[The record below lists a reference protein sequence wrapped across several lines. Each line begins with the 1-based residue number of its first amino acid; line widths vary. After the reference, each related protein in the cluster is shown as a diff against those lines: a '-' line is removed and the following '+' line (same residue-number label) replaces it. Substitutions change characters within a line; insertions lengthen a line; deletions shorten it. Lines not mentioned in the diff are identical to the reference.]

1 MSTTGII
8 IGILVAAVL
17 LIFAEMYRELHT
29 FRVTRYQVASP
40 KLTGKKTWI
49 FLSDLHNQVYG
60 ENNCKLI
67 DAVKQESPDL
77 ILIGGDMLVGKN
89 GHSYEPALAC
99 VKELVKIAPVYY
111 ANGNHEERMK
121 LKPEKYDQSYALYKE
136 KLLELGVHLLENE
149 SIVLQENSK
158 NNLAVQTKESADSE
172 VDCVIQ
178 ENKTL
183 KGKIR
188 LTGLEIPLE
197 CYTHLKRREMPEG
210 AIEARVGVRDSEA
223 FQVLLAHNPSYM
235 KEYLA
240 WGADMILSGHLHGG
254 MVRLPGIGGVIGPDF
269 VLFPKYSGEMQRV
282 GDQTVIVSKG
292 LGTHT
297 IHIRLFNPA
306 EIIVLNLDKSC

>member
-17 LIFAEMYRELHT
+17 LVFAEMYRELHT
-29 FRVTRYQVASP
+29 FRVTRYRVASP
-40 KLTGKKTWI
+40 KLTGEKTWV

-67 DAVKQESPDL
+67 DAVKNESPDL

-121 LKPEKYDQSYALYKE
+121 LKPEKYDQSYALYRE
-136 KLLELGVHLLENE
+136 KLLEFGVHLLENE
-149 SIVLQENSK
+149 STVLSDDSK
-158 NNLAVQTKESADSE
+158 V
-172 VDCVIQ
+172 
-178 ENKTL
+178 
-183 KGKIR
+183 R

-197 CYTHLKRREMPEG
+197 CYTHLKRREMPGG
-210 AIEARVGVRDSEA
+210 AIKERIGNRDPEA

-240 WGADMILSGHLHGG
+240 WGADLILSGHLHGG
-254 MVRLPGIGGVIGPDF
+254 MVRIPRIGGVIGPDF
-269 VLFPKYSGEMQRV
+269 VLFPKYSGEMRRV
-282 GDQTVIVSKG
+282 GGQTVIVSKG

-306 EIIVLNLDKSC
+306 EIVVMSLNNS

>member
-17 LIFAEMYRELHT
+17 LVFAEMYRELHT
-29 FRVTRYQVASP
+29 FRVTRYRVASP
-40 KLTGKKTWI
+40 KLTGEKTWV

-67 DAVKQESPDL
+67 NAVKNESPDL

-121 LKPEKYDQSYALYKE
+121 LKPEKYDQSYALYRE
-136 KLLELGVHLLENE
+136 KLLEFGVHLLENE
-149 SIVLQENSK
+149 STVLSDDSK
-158 NNLAVQTKESADSE
+158 V
-172 VDCVIQ
+172 
-178 ENKTL
+178 
-183 KGKIR
+183 R

-197 CYTHLKRREMPEG
+197 CYTHLKRREMPGG
-210 AIEARVGVRDSEA
+210 AIKERIGNRDPEA

-240 WGADMILSGHLHGG
+240 WGADLILSGHLHGG
-254 MVRLPGIGGVIGPDF
+254 MVRIPRIGGVIGPDF
-269 VLFPKYSGEMQRV
+269 VLFPKYSGEMRRV
-282 GDQTVIVSKG
+282 GGQTVIVSKG

-306 EIIVLNLDKSC
+306 EIVVMSLNNS

>member
-17 LIFAEMYRELHT
+17 LVFAEMYRELHT
-29 FRVTRYQVASP
+29 FRVTRYRVASP
-40 KLTGKKTWI
+40 KLTGEKTWV

-67 DAVKQESPDL
+67 DAVKNESPDL

-99 VKELVKIAPVYY
+99 VKELVKIAPIYY

-121 LKPEKYDQSYALYKE
+121 LKPEKYDQSYALYRE
-136 KLLELGVHLLENE
+136 KLLEFGVRLLENE
-149 SIVLQENSK
+149 STVLSDDSK
-158 NNLAVQTKESADSE
+158 V
-172 VDCVIQ
+172 
-178 ENKTL
+178 
-183 KGKIR
+183 R

-197 CYTHLKRREMPEG
+197 CYTHLKRREMPGG
-210 AIEARVGVRDSEA
+210 AIKERIGNRDPEA

-240 WGADMILSGHLHGG
+240 WGADLILSGHLHGG
-254 MVRLPGIGGVIGPDF
+254 MVRIPGIGGVIGPDF
-269 VLFPKYSGEMQRV
+269 VLFPKYSGEMRRV

-306 EIIVLNLDKSC
+306 EIVVMSLNNS

>member
-1 MSTTGII
+1 MG
-8 IGILVAAVL
+8 L
-17 LIFAEMYRELHT
+17 
-29 FRVTRYQVASP
+29 
-40 KLTGKKTWI
+40 
-49 FLSDLHNQVYG
+49 LSDLHNQVYG
-60 ENNCKLI
+60 VNNCRLI
-67 DAVKQESPDL
+67 DAVKKESPDL

-121 LKPEKYDQSYALYKE
+121 LKPQKYDQSYALYRE
-136 KLLELGVHLLENE
+136 KLLNLGVHFLENE
-149 SIVLQENSK
+149 SIVLSDESK
-158 NNLAVQTKESADSE
+158 V
-172 VDCVIQ
+172 
-178 ENKTL
+178 
-183 KGKIR
+183 R

-210 AIEARVGVRDSEA
+210 AIKERIGNRDPEA

-240 WGADMILSGHLHGG
+240 WGADLILSGHLHGG
-254 MVRLPGIGGVIGPDF
+254 MVRIPGIGGVIGPDF
-269 VLFPKYSGEMQRV
+269 VLFPKYSGEMRRV

-306 EIIVLNLDKSC
+306 EVVVLSLNNC

>member
-1 MSTTGII
+1 MSITKII
-8 IGILVAAVL
+8 IVILVAAVL
-17 LIFAEMYRELHT
+17 LVFMEMYRELHT
-29 FRVTRYQVASP
+29 FCVTRYQVTSP
-40 KLTGKKTWI
+40 KLAGKRTWV

-60 ENNCKLI
+60 ENNCRLI

-111 ANGNHEERMK
+111 VNGNHEERMK
-121 LKPEKYDQSYALYKE
+121 LKPEKYDQSYALYRE

-149 SIVLQENSK
+149 SIVLQENFK
-158 NNLAVQTKESADSE
+158 NNCTMQAKESADSKM
-172 VDCVIQ
+172 DCENQ
-178 ENKTL
+178 ENKTTT
-183 KGKIR
+183 GKVR

-210 AIEARVGVRDSEA
+210 AIEERIGERDSEA
-223 FQVLLAHNPSYM
+223 FQVLLAHNPSYT

-240 WGADMILSGHLHGG
+240 WGADLILSGHLHGG

-269 VLFPKYSGEMQRV
+269 VLFPKYSGEMRRV

-306 EIIVLNLDKSC
+306 EVVVLNLDKSY

>member
-17 LIFAEMYRELHT
+17 LVFAEMYRELHT
-29 FRVTRYQVASP
+29 FRVTRYRVASP
-40 KLTGKKTWI
+40 KLTGEKTWV

-67 DAVKQESPDL
+67 DAVKNESPDL

-121 LKPEKYDQSYALYKE
+121 LKPEKYDQSYALYRE
-136 KLLELGVHLLENE
+136 KLLEFGVHLLENE
-149 SIVLQENSK
+149 STVLSDDSK
-158 NNLAVQTKESADSE
+158 V
-172 VDCVIQ
+172 
-178 ENKTL
+178 
-183 KGKIR
+183 R

-197 CYTHLKRREMPEG
+197 CYTHLKRREMPGG
-210 AIEARVGVRDSEA
+210 AIKERIGNRDPEA

-240 WGADMILSGHLHGG
+240 WGADLILSGHLHGG
-254 MVRLPGIGGVIGPDF
+254 MVRIPGIGGVIGPDF
-269 VLFPKYSGEMQRV
+269 VLFPKYSGEMRRV
-282 GDQTVIVSKG
+282 GGQTVIVSKG

-306 EIIVLNLDKSC
+306 EIVVMSLNNS

>member
-8 IGILVAAVL
+8 IGILAAAVL
-17 LIFAEMYRELHT
+17 FVFAEMYRELHT
-29 FRVTRYQVASP
+29 FRVTRYRVASP
-40 KLTGKKTWI
+40 KLTGEKTWV

-67 DAVKQESPDL
+67 DAVKNESPDL

-121 LKPEKYDQSYALYKE
+121 LKPEKYDQSYALYRE
-136 KLLELGVHLLENE
+136 KLLEFGVHLLENE
-149 SIVLQENSK
+149 STVLSDDSK
-158 NNLAVQTKESADSE
+158 V
-172 VDCVIQ
+172 
-178 ENKTL
+178 
-183 KGKIR
+183 R

-197 CYTHLKRREMPEG
+197 CYTHLKRREMPGG
-210 AIEARVGVRDSEA
+210 AIKERIGNRDPEA

-240 WGADMILSGHLHGG
+240 WGADLILSGHLHGG
-254 MVRLPGIGGVIGPDF
+254 MVRIPGIGGVIGPDF
-269 VLFPKYSGEMQRV
+269 VLFPKYSGEMRRV

-306 EIIVLNLDKSC
+306 EIVVLSLNNC

>member
-17 LIFAEMYRELHT
+17 LVFAEMYRELHT
-29 FRVTRYQVASP
+29 FRVTRYRVASP
-40 KLTGKKTWI
+40 KLTGEKTWV

-67 DAVKQESPDL
+67 DAVKNESPDL

-121 LKPEKYDQSYALYKE
+121 LKPEKYDQSYALYRE
-136 KLLELGVHLLENE
+136 KLLEFGVHLLENE
-149 SIVLQENSK
+149 STVLSDDSK
-158 NNLAVQTKESADSE
+158 V
-172 VDCVIQ
+172 
-178 ENKTL
+178 
-183 KGKIR
+183 R

-197 CYTHLKRREMPEG
+197 CYTHLKRREMPGG
-210 AIEARVGVRDSEA
+210 AIKERIGNRDPEA

-240 WGADMILSGHLHGG
+240 WGADLILSGHLHGG
-254 MVRLPGIGGVIGPDF
+254 MVRIPGIGGVIGPDF
-269 VLFPKYSGEMQRV
+269 VLFPKYSGEMRRV

-306 EIIVLNLDKSC
+306 EIVVLSLNNC

>member
-17 LIFAEMYRELHT
+17 LVFAEMYRELHT

-40 KLTGKKTWI
+40 KLAGEKTWV

-60 ENNCKLI
+60 VNNCRLI
-67 DAVKQESPDL
+67 DAVKKESPDL

-121 LKPEKYDQSYALYKE
+121 LKPQKYDQSYALYRE
-136 KLLELGVHLLENE
+136 KLLNLGVHLLENE
-149 SIVLQENSK
+149 STVLSDESK
-158 NNLAVQTKESADSE
+158 V
-172 VDCVIQ
+172 
-178 ENKTL
+178 
-183 KGKIR
+183 R

-210 AIEARVGVRDSEA
+210 AIKERIGNRDPEA

-240 WGADMILSGHLHGG
+240 WGADLILSGHFHGG
-254 MVRLPGIGGVIGPDF
+254 LVRLPGVGAVFSPSF
-269 VLFPKYSGEMQRV
+269 QVFPAYSGGHYQEGEQEMV
-282 GDQTVIVSKG
+282 VSKG

-297 IHIRLFNPA
+297 FHVRLFNPA
-306 EIIVLNLDKSC
+306 EAVLLRIHG

>member
-1 MSTTGII
+1 MTTIEII
-8 IGILVAAVL
+8 IGILVVAVL
-17 LIFAEMYRELHT
+17 LVLAEMYRELHT
-29 FRVTRYQVASP
+29 FCVTRYQVTSP
-40 KLTGKKTWI
+40 KIAGEKRWI

-60 ENNCKLI
+60 KNNCKLI
-67 DAVKQESPDL
+67 DAVKNESPDL

-121 LKPEKYDQSYALYKE
+121 LKPEKYDQSYALYRE
-136 KLLELGVHLLENE
+136 KLLELGVHLLEN
-149 SIVLQENSK
+149 
-158 NNLAVQTKESADSE
+158 ASATLYDK
-172 VDCVIQ
+172 
-178 ENKTL
+178 KTTTE
-183 KGKIR
+183 KIR

-210 AIEARVGVRDSEA
+210 AIEERVGARDAEA

-240 WGADMILSGHLHGG
+240 WGADLILSGHLHGG

-269 VLFPKYSGEMQRV
+269 VLFPKYSGEMRQV
-282 GDQTVIVSKG
+282 GEQTVIVSKG

-306 EIIVLNLDKSC
+306 EIVVLNLNKTR

>member
-8 IGILVAAVL
+8 IGILVAAL
-17 LIFAEMYRELHT
+17 LLVFAEMYRELHT

-40 KLTGKKTWI
+40 KLAGEKTWV

-60 ENNCKLI
+60 ENNCKLV
-67 DAVKQESPDL
+67 DAVKKESPDL

-121 LKPEKYDQSYALYKE
+121 LKPQKYDQSYALYRE
-136 KLLELGVHLLENE
+136 KLLNLGVHLLENE
-149 SIVLQENSK
+149 STVLSDESK
-158 NNLAVQTKESADSE
+158 V
-172 VDCVIQ
+172 
-178 ENKTL
+178 
-183 KGKIR
+183 R

-210 AIEARVGVRDSEA
+210 AIKERIGNQDPEA

-240 WGADMILSGHLHGG
+240 WGADLILSGHLHGG
-254 MVRLPGIGGVIGPDF
+254 MVRIPGIGGVIGPDF
-269 VLFPKYSGEMQRV
+269 VLFPKYSGEMRRV

-306 EIIVLNLDKSC
+306 EVVVLSLNNC

>member
-17 LIFAEMYRELHT
+17 LVFAEMYRELHT
-29 FRVTRYQVASP
+29 FRVTRYRVASP
-40 KLTGKKTWI
+40 KLTGEKTWV

-67 DAVKQESPDL
+67 DAVKNESPDL

-121 LKPEKYDQSYALYKE
+121 LKPEKYDQSYALYRE
-136 KLLELGVHLLENE
+136 KLLEFGVHLLENE
-149 SIVLQENSK
+149 STVLSDYSK
-158 NNLAVQTKESADSE
+158 V
-172 VDCVIQ
+172 
-178 ENKTL
+178 
-183 KGKIR
+183 R

-197 CYTHLKRREMPEG
+197 CYTHLKRREMPGG
-210 AIEARVGVRDSEA
+210 AIKERIGNRDPEA

-240 WGADMILSGHLHGG
+240 WGADLILSGHLHGG
-254 MVRLPGIGGVIGPDF
+254 MVRIPGIGGVIGPDF
-269 VLFPKYSGEMQRV
+269 VLFPKYSGEMRRV

-306 EIIVLNLDKSC
+306 EIVVLSLNNC

>member
-17 LIFAEMYRELHT
+17 LVFAEMYRELHT
-29 FRVTRYQVASP
+29 FRVTRYRVASP
-40 KLTGKKTWI
+40 KLTGEKTWV

-67 DAVKQESPDL
+67 DAVKNESPDL

-99 VKELVKIAPVYY
+99 VKELVKIAPIYY

-121 LKPEKYDQSYALYKE
+121 LKPEKYDQSYALYRE
-136 KLLELGVHLLENE
+136 KLLEFGVRLLENE
-149 SIVLQENSK
+149 STVLSDDSK
-158 NNLAVQTKESADSE
+158 V
-172 VDCVIQ
+172 
-178 ENKTL
+178 
-183 KGKIR
+183 R

-197 CYTHLKRREMPEG
+197 CYTHLKRREMPGG
-210 AIEARVGVRDSEA
+210 AIKERIGNRDPEA

-240 WGADMILSGHLHGG
+240 WGADLILSGHLHGG
-254 MVRLPGIGGVIGPDF
+254 MVRIPGIGGVIGPDF
-269 VLFPKYSGEMQRV
+269 VLFPKYSGEMRRV

-306 EIIVLNLDKSC
+306 EIVVLSLNNC

>member
-17 LIFAEMYRELHT
+17 LVFAEMYRELHT
-29 FRVTRYQVASP
+29 FRVTRYRVASP
-40 KLTGKKTWI
+40 KLTGEKTWV

-67 DAVKQESPDL
+67 DAVKNESPDL

-121 LKPEKYDQSYALYKE
+121 LKPEKYDQSYALYRE
-136 KLLELGVHLLENE
+136 KLLEFGVRLLENE
-149 SIVLQENSK
+149 STVLSDDSK
-158 NNLAVQTKESADSE
+158 V
-172 VDCVIQ
+172 
-178 ENKTL
+178 
-183 KGKIR
+183 R

-197 CYTHLKRREMPEG
+197 CYTHLKRREMPGG
-210 AIEARVGVRDSEA
+210 AIKERIGNRDPEA

-240 WGADMILSGHLHGG
+240 WGADLILSGHLHGG
-254 MVRLPGIGGVIGPDF
+254 MVRIPRIGGVIGPDF
-269 VLFPKYSGEMQRV
+269 VLFPKYSGEMRRV
-282 GDQTVIVSKG
+282 GGQTVIVSKG

-306 EIIVLNLDKSC
+306 EIVVLSLNNC

>member
-17 LIFAEMYRELHT
+17 LVFAEMYRELHT
-29 FRVTRYQVASP
+29 FRVTRYRVASP
-40 KLTGKKTWI
+40 KLTGEKTWV

-67 DAVKQESPDL
+67 DAVKNESPDL

-99 VKELVKIAPVYY
+99 VKELVKIAPIYY

-121 LKPEKYDQSYALYKE
+121 LKPEKYDQSYALYRE
-136 KLLELGVHLLENE
+136 KLLEFGVRLLENE
-149 SIVLQENSK
+149 STVLSDDSK
-158 NNLAVQTKESADSE
+158 V
-172 VDCVIQ
+172 
-178 ENKTL
+178 
-183 KGKIR
+183 R

-197 CYTHLKRREMPEG
+197 CYTHLKRREMPGG
-210 AIEARVGVRDSEA
+210 AIKERIGNRDPEA

-240 WGADMILSGHLHGG
+240 WGADLILSGHLHGG
-254 MVRLPGIGGVIGPDF
+254 MVRIPGIGGVIGPDF
-269 VLFPKYSGEMQRV
+269 VLFPKYSGEMRRV

-306 EIIVLNLDKSC
+306 EIVVLSLNNS

>member
-17 LIFAEMYRELHT
+17 LVFAEMYRELHI

-40 KLTGKKTWI
+40 KLAGEKTWV
-49 FLSDLHNQVYG
+49 FLSDLHNQVY
-60 ENNCKLI
+60 
-67 DAVKQESPDL
+67 AVKKESPDL

-121 LKPEKYDQSYALYKE
+121 LKPQKYDQSYALYRE
-136 KLLELGVHLLENE
+136 KLLNLGVHLLENE
-149 SIVLQENSK
+149 STVLSDESK
-158 NNLAVQTKESADSE
+158 V
-172 VDCVIQ
+172 
-178 ENKTL
+178 
-183 KGKIR
+183 R

-210 AIEARVGVRDSEA
+210 AIKERIGNRDPEA

-240 WGADMILSGHLHGG
+240 WGADLILSGHLHGG
-254 MVRLPGIGGVIGPDF
+254 MVRIPGIGGVIGPDF
-269 VLFPKYSGEMQRV
+269 VLFPKYSGEMRRV

-306 EIIVLNLDKSC
+306 EVVVLSLNNC

>member
-8 IGILVAAVL
+8 IGILAAAVL
-17 LIFAEMYRELHT
+17 FVFAEMYRELHT
-29 FRVTRYQVASP
+29 FRVTRYRVASP
-40 KLTGKKTWI
+40 KLTGEKTWV

-67 DAVKQESPDL
+67 DAVKNEFPDL

-121 LKPEKYDQSYALYKE
+121 LKPEKYDQSYALYRE
-136 KLLELGVHLLENE
+136 KLLKFGVHLLENE
-149 SIVLQENSK
+149 STVLSDDSK
-158 NNLAVQTKESADSE
+158 V
-172 VDCVIQ
+172 
-178 ENKTL
+178 
-183 KGKIR
+183 R

-197 CYTHLKRREMPEG
+197 CYTHLKRREMPGG
-210 AIEARVGVRDSEA
+210 AIKERIGNRDPEA

-240 WGADMILSGHLHGG
+240 WGADLILSGHLHGG
-254 MVRLPGIGGVIGPDF
+254 MVRIPGIGGVIGPDF
-269 VLFPKYSGEMQRV
+269 VLFPQYSGEMRRV

-306 EIIVLNLDKSC
+306 EIVVLSLNNC

>member
-17 LIFAEMYRELHT
+17 LVFAEMYRELHT

-40 KLTGKKTWI
+40 KLAGEKTWV

-60 ENNCKLI
+60 VNNCRLI
-67 DAVKQESPDL
+67 DAVKKESPDL

-121 LKPEKYDQSYALYKE
+121 LKPQKYDQSYALYRE
-136 KLLELGVHLLENE
+136 KLLNLGVHLLENE
-149 SIVLQENSK
+149 STVLSDESK
-158 NNLAVQTKESADSE
+158 V
-172 VDCVIQ
+172 
-178 ENKTL
+178 
-183 KGKIR
+183 R

-210 AIEARVGVRDSEA
+210 AIKERIGNRDPEA

-240 WGADMILSGHLHGG
+240 WGADLILSGHFHGG
-254 MVRLPGIGGVIGPDF
+254 PVRLPGVGAVFSPSF
-269 VLFPKYSGEMQRV
+269 QVFPAYSGGHYQEGEQEMV
-282 GDQTVIVSKG
+282 VSKG

-297 IHIRLFNPA
+297 FHVRLFNPA
-306 EIIVLNLDKSC
+306 EAVLLRIHG

>member
-17 LIFAEMYRELHT
+17 LVFAEMYRELHT
-29 FRVTRYQVASP
+29 FRVTRYRVASP
-40 KLTGKKTWI
+40 KLTGEKTWV

-67 DAVKQESPDL
+67 DAVKNESPDL

-121 LKPEKYDQSYALYKE
+121 LKPEKYDQSYALYRE
-136 KLLELGVHLLENE
+136 KLLEFGVHLLENE
-149 SIVLQENSK
+149 STVLSDDSK
-158 NNLAVQTKESADSE
+158 V
-172 VDCVIQ
+172 
-178 ENKTL
+178 
-183 KGKIR
+183 R

-197 CYTHLKRREMPEG
+197 CYTHLKRREMPGG
-210 AIEARVGVRDSEA
+210 AIKERIGNRDPEA

-240 WGADMILSGHLHGG
+240 WGADLILSGHLHGG
-254 MVRLPGIGGVIGPDF
+254 MVRIPRIGGVIGPDF
-269 VLFPKYSGEMQRV
+269 VLFPKYSGEMRRV
-282 GDQTVIVSKG
+282 GGQTVIVSKG

-306 EIIVLNLDKSC
+306 EIVVLSLNNC

>member
-17 LIFAEMYRELHT
+17 LVFAEMYRELHT
-29 FRVTRYQVASP
+29 FRVTRYRVASP
-40 KLTGKKTWI
+40 KLTGEKTWV

-67 DAVKQESPDL
+67 DAVKNESPDL

-121 LKPEKYDQSYALYKE
+121 LKPEKYDQSYALYRE
-136 KLLELGVHLLENE
+136 KLLEFGVHLLENE
-149 SIVLQENSK
+149 STVLSDDSK
-158 NNLAVQTKESADSE
+158 V
-172 VDCVIQ
+172 
-178 ENKTL
+178 
-183 KGKIR
+183 R

-197 CYTHLKRREMPEG
+197 CYTHLKRREMPGG
-210 AIEARVGVRDSEA
+210 AIKERIGNRDPEA

-240 WGADMILSGHLHGG
+240 WGADLILSGHLHGG
-254 MVRLPGIGGVIGPDF
+254 MVRIPGIGGVIGPDF
-269 VLFPKYSGEMQRV
+269 VLFPKYSGEMRRV

-306 EIIVLNLDKSC
+306 EVVVLRCSELK

>member
-17 LIFAEMYRELHT
+17 LVFAEMYRELHT
-29 FRVTRYQVASP
+29 FRVTRYRVASP
-40 KLTGKKTWI
+40 KLTGEKTWV

-67 DAVKQESPDL
+67 DAVKNESPDL

-121 LKPEKYDQSYALYKE
+121 LKPEKYDQSYALYRE
-136 KLLELGVHLLENE
+136 KLLEFGVHLLENE
-149 SIVLQENSK
+149 STVLSDDSK
-158 NNLAVQTKESADSE
+158 V
-172 VDCVIQ
+172 
-178 ENKTL
+178 
-183 KGKIR
+183 R

-197 CYTHLKRREMPEG
+197 CYTHLKRREMPGG
-210 AIEARVGVRDSEA
+210 AIKERIGERDPEA

-240 WGADMILSGHLHGG
+240 WGAQLLLSGHLHGG
-254 MVRLPGIGGVIGPDF
+254 MVRIPGIGGVIGPDF
-269 VLFPKYSGEMQRV
+269 VLFPQYSGEMRRV

-306 EIIVLNLDKSC
+306 EIVVLSLNNC

>member
-8 IGILVAAVL
+8 IGILAAAVL
-17 LIFAEMYRELHT
+17 FVFAEMYRELHT
-29 FRVTRYQVASP
+29 FRVTRYRVASP
-40 KLTGKKTWI
+40 KLTGEKTWV

-67 DAVKQESPDL
+67 NAVKNESPDL

-121 LKPEKYDQSYALYKE
+121 LKPEKYDQSYALYRE
-136 KLLELGVHLLENE
+136 KLLEFGVHLLENE
-149 SIVLQENSK
+149 STVLSDDSK
-158 NNLAVQTKESADSE
+158 V
-172 VDCVIQ
+172 
-178 ENKTL
+178 
-183 KGKIR
+183 R

-197 CYTHLKRREMPEG
+197 CYTHLKRREMPGG
-210 AIEARVGVRDSEA
+210 AIKERIGERDPEA

-240 WGADMILSGHLHGG
+240 WGADLILSGHLHGG
-254 MVRLPGIGGVIGPDF
+254 MVRIPGIGGVIGPDF
-269 VLFPKYSGEMQRV
+269 VLFPKYSGEMRRV

-306 EIIVLNLDKSC
+306 EIVVLSLNNC

>member
-8 IGILVAAVL
+8 IGILAAAVL
-17 LIFAEMYRELHT
+17 FVFAEMYRELHT
-29 FRVTRYQVASP
+29 FRVTRYRVASP
-40 KLTGKKTWI
+40 KLTGEKTWV

-67 DAVKQESPDL
+67 NAVKNESPDL

-99 VKELVKIAPVYY
+99 VKELVKIAPIYY

-121 LKPEKYDQSYALYKE
+121 LKPEKYDQSYALYRE
-136 KLLELGVHLLENE
+136 KLLEFGVRLLENE
-149 SIVLQENSK
+149 STVLSDDSK
-158 NNLAVQTKESADSE
+158 V
-172 VDCVIQ
+172 
-178 ENKTL
+178 
-183 KGKIR
+183 R

-197 CYTHLKRREMPEG
+197 CYTHLKRREMPGG
-210 AIEARVGVRDSEA
+210 AIKERIGNRDPEA

-240 WGADMILSGHLHGG
+240 WGADLILSGHLHGG
-254 MVRLPGIGGVIGPDF
+254 MVRIPGIGGVIGPDF
-269 VLFPKYSGEMQRV
+269 VLFPKYSGEMRRV

-306 EIIVLNLDKSC
+306 EVVVLSLNNC

>member
-17 LIFAEMYRELHT
+17 LVFAEMYRELHT

-40 KLTGKKTWI
+40 KLAGEKTWV

-60 ENNCKLI
+60 VNNCGLI
-67 DAVKQESPDL
+67 DAVKKESPDL

-89 GHSYEPALAC
+89 GHSYEPALSC

-121 LKPEKYDQSYALYKE
+121 LKPQKYDQSYALYRE
-136 KLLELGVHLLENE
+136 RLLNLGVHLLENE
-149 SIVLQENSK
+149 SIVLSDESK
-158 NNLAVQTKESADSE
+158 V
-172 VDCVIQ
+172 
-178 ENKTL
+178 
-183 KGKIR
+183 R

-210 AIEARVGVRDSEA
+210 AIKERIGNRDPES

-235 KEYLA
+235 KKYLA
-240 WGADMILSGHLHGG
+240 WGADLILSGHLHGG
-254 MVRLPGIGGVIGPDF
+254 MVRIPGIGGVIGPDF
-269 VLFPKYSGEMQRV
+269 VLFPKYSGEMRRV

-306 EIIVLNLDKSC
+306 EVVVLSLNNC